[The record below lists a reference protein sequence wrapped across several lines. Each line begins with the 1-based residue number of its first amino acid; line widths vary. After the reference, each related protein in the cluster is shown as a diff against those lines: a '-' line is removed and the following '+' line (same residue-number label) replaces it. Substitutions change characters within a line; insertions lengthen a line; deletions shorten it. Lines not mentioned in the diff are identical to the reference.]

1 MNLKTKQTKIR
12 QNYNAIELMWFL
24 FIEIIILIHYEINE
38 KYIINQKYI
47 IMCKIFFGE
56 K

>member
-24 FIEIIILIHYEINE
+24 IKESYFKDLNY
-38 KYIINQKYI
+38 
-47 IMCKIFFGE
+47 
-56 K
+56 